1 MNISKNKSKNNK
13 KVVMYDYYLA
23 IDWSQENCVLAVMK
37 NNSIEPKTIDF
48 NNDQSSNLKKLK
60 EKLKEIPGKK
70 ILAIEETTSTH
81 WLYVE
86 LREYV
91 DKIFVCDPYRNSLL
105 SEGPKND
112 KTDSKKLCQLLR
124 SGMLKEIFHSMDD
137 DYKIR
142 KLESSYGDIVKAGVR
157 VLNQRSAIY
166 RAIGLKV
173 KKDKLPKD
181 DIYMVV
187 ERNQNK
193 AIELYSEQKEDYEK
207 VFKEL

>member
-1 MNISKNKSKNNK
+1 
-13 KVVMYDYYLA
+13 
-23 IDWSQENCVLAVMK
+23 
-37 NNSIEPKTIDF
+37 
-48 NNDQSSNLKKLK
+48 
-60 EKLKEIPGKK
+60 
-70 ILAIEETTSTH
+70 
-81 WLYVE
+81 
-86 LREYV
+86 
-91 DKIFVCDPYRNSLL
+91 
-105 SEGPKND
+105 
-112 KTDSKKLCQLLR
+112 
-124 SGMLKEIFHSMDD
+124 MLKEIFHSMDD

-181 DIYMVV
+181 DIYMVI

-207 VFKEL
+207 VFKELKRKNQTIKNLCSIHGIAEIGAVKIYSRVIEPGRFENKYKYWAYCGLVKHEKESGGKSYGKKNPRYCRALKGVYRIAAWAAIGGKNDIREYYEYLLTEKYYPETRV